1 MLFGCFK
8 NCLNF
13 DGGLANNNFTLK
25 CNILEHCCMDTSFLK
40 IDLGNN
46 LNFDIGFEFNL
57 YSIEIN
63 FDVSSHLDADCFASC
78 NLAFDID
85 WGITLAWSAM
95 NYSTGRT
102 KSYYCW
108 IFAAEQSI

>member
-1 MLFGCFK
+1 
-8 NCLNF
+8 
-13 DGGLANNNFTLK
+13 
-25 CNILEHCCMDTSFLK
+25 MDTSFLK

-63 FDVSSHLDADCFASC
+63 FAVSSHLDADCFASC

-95 NYSTGRT
+95 NYSTGHT
-102 KSYYCW
+102 ESYYCW

>member
-1 MLFGCFK
+1 
-8 NCLNF
+8 
-13 DGGLANNNFTLK
+13 
-25 CNILEHCCMDTSFLK
+25 MDTSFLK

-63 FDVSSHLDADCFASC
+63 FAVSSHLDADCFALC

-85 WGITLAWSAM
+85 LGITLAWSAM

-102 KSYYCW
+102 KSYYCL